1 MATEPEHQH
10 RSDRISFKQ
19 KHNNEWVEVRR
30 CLDCAALY
38 ETPIQ
43 SVPAVNP
50 KAYQGAY
57 NAPWMANLCESLD
70 STAAARA
77 RRPAQGRVTQIR
89 G

>member
-19 KHNNEWVEVRR
+19 KHNNEWFEVRR
-30 CLDCAALY
+30 CLDCNELY
-38 ETPIQ
+38 ETPAD
-43 SVPAVNP
+43 SAPAVNP

-57 NAPWMANLCESLD
+57 TASWMGPLCESLD

-77 RRPAQGRVTQIR
+77 RRPAQGRVVQIR
-89 G
+89 R